1 MSDLRKC
8 DLLVDWRKT
17 EQERAAWKSA
27 VKMMTEKLNEQLAD
41 SEKERKDEQKMGKEE
56 GVQPES
62 AMLRCVVLGCT
73 FVGQTKADLVNHTR

>member
-27 VKMMTEKLNEQLAD
+27 VKMMTEKLNEQLED

-62 AMLRCVVLGCT
+62 AMLRCVVLGCA